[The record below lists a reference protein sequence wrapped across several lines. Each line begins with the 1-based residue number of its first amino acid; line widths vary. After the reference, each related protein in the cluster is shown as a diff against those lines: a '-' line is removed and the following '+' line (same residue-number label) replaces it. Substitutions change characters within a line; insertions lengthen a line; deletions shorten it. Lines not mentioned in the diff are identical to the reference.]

1 MAAWNRTPLLTCL
14 RGHRM
19 HLTLPLLSALFIA
32 PLTPVAPAGK
42 PGLTR
47 PAAPQVR
54 SQGYRFVVERFIQ
67 QDNVTREFVEDK
79 PGTNSGRQHFYL
91 GLAIYPPDPKLAAN
105 IQGLDPK
112 ILGFAGTNVIN
123 FRSYPADDTGPAASG
138 VWRTQ
143 LAAQE
148 LDLGINRITKV
159 QGELVVFPRAR
170 KVTLDFPLP
179 ITTQLSKSA
188 EGFKATVKNVRPRTG
203 GLSMTVDMEWP
214 SEMSLA
220 FLNSDT
226 PGGVTALT
234 QAGTPLIPNGA
245 GSSGTERGGRVLRVH
260 NLVLSDLKDQPAKIR
275 VEVLVRSGVPLRIPF
290 TLPEIAVPD
299 TLGLESQVVESDEPD
314 RRDHPFYAPD
324 GGTLAAT
331 VRRKPNLA
339 EGKLLMGISRQEG
352 PVAGPTRWL
361 ELSPDSRGRAALNNV
376 RAGRYRISLAW
387 LPDGIGTGAL
397 AADGLPQTAR
407 LVGDPATVEVT
418 PGKTAVL
425 PPIDVGG
432 SR

>member
-1 MAAWNRTPLLTCL
+1 
-14 RGHRM
+14 M
-19 HLTLPLLSALFIA
+19 HLTLPLLSALLIA
-32 PLTPVAPAGK
+32 PLAPAAPAGK
-42 PGLTR
+42 PAPAR
-47 PAAPQVR
+47 PAAPQVK

-67 QDNVTREFVEDK
+67 QDNVTREFVDDK

-112 ILGFAGTNVIN
+112 ILGFAGANVLN
-123 FRSYPADDTGPAASG
+123 FHSYPMDETGQPASG

-159 QGELVVFPRAR
+159 QGELVVFPRAK
-170 KVTLDFPLP
+170 KVTLEFPLP
-179 ITTQLSKSA
+179 INTQLSKSA
-188 EGFKATVKNVRPRTG
+188 EGFKATVKNVRPRAG
-203 GLSMTVDMEWP
+203 GMSLTVDMEWP

-220 FLNSDT
+220 FLNPDT
-226 PGGVTALT
+226 PGGITALT

-245 GSSGTERGGRVLRVH
+245 GSSGTERGGRVLRIH

-275 VEVLVRSGVPLRIPF
+275 VEVLVRSGTPLHIPF

-299 TLGLESQVVESDEPD
+299 TLGLEDQVVTSEEPD
-314 RRDHPFYAPD
+314 RKDHPFYASD

-331 VRRKPNLA
+331 LRRKADLA
-339 EGKLLMGISRQEG
+339 EGKLLMGIARQEG
-352 PVAGPTRWL
+352 AVAGPTRWL
-361 ELSPDSRGRAALNNV
+361 ELSPDSQGRAVLNNV

-387 LPDGIGTGAL
+387 LPGSDGTGMIAT
-397 AADGLPQTAR
+397 DGLPQTAR
-407 LVGDPATVEVT
+407 LVGDPATVDVT
-418 PGKTAVL
+418 PGKTSAL
-425 PPIDVGG
+425 PPVDVGG
-432 SR
+432 NR